1 MNAPIAFFSRCA
13 LTICAGMAML
23 YGCAGPES
31 PMDVPGALPQGRPGH
46 EKSWMAPDA
55 KNIKKLLYVSDGND
69 TVYVF
74 NYKTEALVGK
84 LTGENGLSQGQCVDK
99 LGDVWLIEYG
109 NIDGVLG
116 SAVEYAHGGSTPLK
130 TLSTEGTSVG
140 CSIDPTSGDLAVANG
155 SNAGSGPPNVAVFKN
170 ASGTPK
176 LYYNYYCGTPLPPG
190 YDQKGDL
197 YVEGDEGGSG
207 LSNPVCVLPRQGKA
221 LRPVRI
227 NVRIPIPEGVMWDG
241 KYITLAT
248 EVGVDPKTA
257 IYQMAKN
264 SSGDLKKVGQT
275 VLTDSCYGDRAEV
288 RQPFIVGSANTPA
301 NKQQG
306 NVVVGGN
313 MPCVPRFD
321 YWTYPAGGN
330 PIEAFLVPFGGSSQ
344 SVSIAPTNDA
354 AGVPLH

>member
-1 MNAPIAFFSRCA
+1 MNAPISFFSRCA
-13 LTICAGMAML
+13 LAICAGMAML

-31 PMDVPGALPQGRPGH
+31 PMDVPRAQPQGRPGH
-46 EKSWMAPDA
+46 EKSWMSPDA
-55 KNIKKLLYVSDGND
+55 KKIKKLLYVSDGND

-74 NYKTEALVGK
+74 NYKTKAQVGE
-84 LTGENGLSQGQCVDK
+84 LTGENGFSHGQCVDK
-99 LGDVWLIEYG
+99 VGNVWFIEFG

-116 SAVEYAHGGSTPLK
+116 SAVEYAHGGSSPLK
-130 TLSTEGTSVG
+130 TLRTEGSSVG
-140 CSIDPTSGDLAVANG
+140 CSIDPTSGDLAVANA

-176 LYYNYYCGTPLPPG
+176 LYYNSRCGIPLPPG
-190 YDQKGDL
+190 YDQNGNL
-197 YVEGDEGGSG
+197 YVEGYGSSRG
-207 LSNPVCVLPRQGKA
+207 IAPLCVLPHKGNA

-227 NVRIPIPEGVMWDG
+227 NVSIPIPEGVMWDG

-248 EVGVDPKTA
+248 EVGVDPKTV

-264 SSGDLKKVGQT
+264 SFGNLKKVSQT

-288 RQPFIVGSANTPA
+288 GQPFIVGSANTPA

-313 MPCVPRFD
+313 KACAPRFD
-321 YWTYPAGGN
+321 YWSYPAGGN

-344 SVSIAPTNDA
+344 SVSIAPN
-354 AGVPLH
+354 